1 MNRFSLYLCLG
12 ILLGGCTN
20 KQKET
25 RSDAENAI
33 PLELRPTE
41 DKQAKMVFD
50 QPLVY
55 LGRIKEGDSISYTF
69 HFRNKG
75 NQPLLISSVNASC
88 GCTTPKWSKNLVQPG
103 KKGFIKV
110 TFDSHG
116 KEGKVQKTVT
126 AYANTLPAD
135 NMVAFKVEII
145 PQKK

>member
-1 MNRFSLYLCLG
+1 MFRLLICLG
-12 ILLGGCTN
+12 VILLFLECTN
-20 KQKET
+20 KQKKT
-25 RSDAENAI
+25 MNDAESSI
-33 PLELRPTE
+33 PVALRPSM
-41 DKQAKMVFD
+41 DKQSKMVFD

-55 LGRIKEGDSISYTF
+55 LGRITEGDSVSYTF

-75 NQPLLISSVNASC
+75 NLPLQITSVNASC
-88 GCTTPKWSKNLVQPG
+88 GCTTPKWSKELVQPG

-116 KEGKVQKTVT
+116 KEGKVQKTIT

-135 NMVAFKVEII
+135 NMVAFKIEVL

>member
-1 MNRFSLYLCLG
+1 MLRLSVYLIALN
-12 ILLGGCTN
+12 LLLGCTN
-20 KQKET
+20 KQKESL
-25 RSDAENAI
+25 SDAENAI
-33 PLELRPTE
+33 PVALRPSAE
-41 DKQAKMVFD
+41 KQAKMVFD

-55 LGRIKEGDSISYTF
+55 LGRVTEGDSVSYTY

-75 NQPLLISSVNASC
+75 NLPLQITSVNASC
-88 GCTTPKWSKNLVQPG
+88 GCTTPKWSKELVQPG

-116 KEGKVQKTVT
+116 KEGKVQKTIT

-135 NMVAFKVEII
+135 NMIAFKIEVL

>member
-1 MNRFSLYLCLG
+1 MIRFSLCLG
-12 ILLGGCTN
+12 LFVLLFGCTN
-20 KQKET
+20 KQKEN

-41 DKQAKMVFD
+41 EKQAKMVFD

-55 LGRIKEGDSISYTF
+55 LGRITEGDSISYTF

-75 NQPLLISSVNASC
+75 NLPLLISSVNASC
-88 GCTTPKWSKNLVQPG
+88 GCTTPKWSKDLVQPG

-135 NMVAFKVEII
+135 NMVAFKIEVL
-145 PQKK
+145 PKKN

>member
-1 MNRFSLYLCLG
+1 MRLFSLNLSLCL
-12 ILLGGCTN
+12 LLLGCTN
-20 KQKET
+20 KQKE
-25 RSDAENAI
+25 SNSQAENAI
-33 PLELRPTE
+33 PLELRPSE
-41 DKQAKMVFD
+41 EKQAKMVFD

-75 NQPLLISSVNASC
+75 NLPLLISSVNASC
-88 GCTTPKWSKNLVQPG
+88 GCTTPKWSKDLVQPG

-135 NMVAFKVEII
+135 NMVAFKIEII

>member
-1 MNRFSLYLCLG
+1 MLRFSICLG
-12 ILLGGCTN
+12 ALILLLGCTN
-20 KQKET
+20 KQKE
-25 RSDAENAI
+25 SLSEAENAI
-33 PLELRPTE
+33 PLALRPTE
-41 DKQAKMVFD
+41 EKRPQMVFD

-55 LGRIKEGDSISYTF
+55 LGRIAEGDSISYTF

-75 NQPLLISSVNASC
+75 NLPLQISSVNSSC
-88 GCTTPKWSKNLVQPG
+88 GCTTPKWSKDIVQPG

-126 AYANTLPAD
+126 AYANTIPAD
-135 NMVAFKVEII
+135 NMVAFKIEVL

>member
-1 MNRFSLYLCLG
+1 MSRIFIYLGVCFL
-12 ILLGGCTN
+12 ILGCTN
-20 KQKET
+20 KQKES

-33 PLELRPTE
+33 PMELRPSKE
-41 DKQAKMVFD
+41 KQPKMVFN

-55 LGRIKEGDSISYTF
+55 LGRIMEGDSISYTF

-75 NQPLLISSVNASC
+75 NIPLQITSVNASC
-88 GCTTPKWSKNLVQPG
+88 GCTTPKWSKELVQPG

-135 NMVAFKVEII
+135 NVVAFKIEVL
-145 PQKK
+145 PQTN